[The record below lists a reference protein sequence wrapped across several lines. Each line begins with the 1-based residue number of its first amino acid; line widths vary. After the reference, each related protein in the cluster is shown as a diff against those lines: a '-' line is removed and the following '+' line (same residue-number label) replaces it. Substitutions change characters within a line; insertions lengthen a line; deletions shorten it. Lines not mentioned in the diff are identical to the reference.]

1 MAVVAEEYFGQG
13 QGRRTGVWLDVS
25 GGAQPAGKAGAGS
38 DVVYLRSPGQQ
49 SSSLWWSLCAAF
61 LPEGYPSSVTPDY
74 LPFQIWDTLQGLSTY
89 VRSMLST
96 QVLLGALGVG
106 QLSATALGATF
117 QWFIRDFT
125 GMLGGILF
133 TLFRGSSLD
142 SNAKQWRLAADLIN
156 DVGMLLDLLSPLYP
170 RAFLA
175 ILCLGSISRAITGTA
190 SGATRAA
197 LTQHFALRQNAA
209 DLSAKEGS
217 QETAATMAG
226 MLLGMGVARATAGN
240 VGALWACF
248 LALTLFH
255 MYANYRAVR
264 SLCLTSLNPER
275 AALLLRS
282 FLLEQRVPPPA
293 ELSPLEQVLPLPPRP
308 AWGRA
313 LWGSAPPLTA
323 SVVLG
328 ARLSSLQLSG
338 GWGDLLRIRQRYR
351 SLKYWPVCQGG
362 RVHVIVHQAATSADL
377 LQAYI
382 HALVLAQALS
392 EREGTAG
399 TDAAELAAQQWLREH
414 LPGFLL
420 EMKKAGWAVER
431 VLLSPGVWQA
441 DWPESAAES

>member
-1 MAVVAEEYFGQG
+1 MWVDVPASQADGG
-13 QGRRTGVWLDVS
+13 GSSGR
-25 GGAQPAGKAGAGS
+25 
-38 DVVYLRSPGQQ
+38 DVVYLRSPRQR
-49 SSSLWWSLCAAF
+49 SSSLWWSLCSAF
-61 LPEGYPSSVTPDY
+61 LPEAYPSSVTPDY
-74 LPFQIWDTLQGLSTY
+74 LPFQFWDTLQGLSTY

-106 QLSATALGATF
+106 EVSATALGATF
-117 QWFIRDFT
+117 QWFVRDFT

-156 DVGMLLDLLSPLYP
+156 DVGMLLDLLSPLFP
-170 RAFLA
+170 RAFLP

-226 MLLGMGVARATAGN
+226 MLLGIGVARATAGS
-240 VGALWACF
+240 VAALWGCF
-248 LALTLFH
+248 LALTIFH

-275 AALLLRS
+275 TALLLRK
-282 FLLEQRVPPPA
+282 FLVEQRVPPPSK
-293 ELSPLEQVLPLPPRP
+293 LSPAEQVLPLPELP

-313 LWGSAPPLTA
+313 LWRGGGATSLTG

-328 ARLSSLQLSG
+328 ARLSSLQLPG
-338 GWGDLLRIRQRYR
+338 GWMDLVRIKQRYR
-351 SLKYWPVCQGG
+351 GLRYWPVCQGD
-362 RVHVIVHQAATSADL
+362 RIHVIVHTSATPADL
-377 LQAYI
+377 LQAYV
-382 HALVLAQALS
+382 HALALAQALA
-392 EREGTAG
+392 EGAEELSD
-399 TDAAELAAQQWLREH
+399 TDAAELAALRWLQENFASFRR
-414 LPGFLL
+414 
-420 EMKKAGWAVER
+420 EMKKAGWAVDR
-431 VLLSPGVWQA
+431 VLLSPGIWQA
-441 DWPESAAES
+441 DWLETGEAS